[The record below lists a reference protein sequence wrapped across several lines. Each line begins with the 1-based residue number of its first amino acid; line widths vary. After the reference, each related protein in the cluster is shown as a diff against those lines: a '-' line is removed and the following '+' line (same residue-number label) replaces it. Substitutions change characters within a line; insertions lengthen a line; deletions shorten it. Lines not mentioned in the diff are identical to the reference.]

1 MKYTLQRL
9 TSLAEELQKEHD
21 ALKTSH
27 EAALQKLRESVDL
40 GVMNK
45 EFAFISAPTI
55 KVSMHEESGRWGGD
69 RRHLEFYR
77 NTGEGYGKY
86 DSAQYPMDDSGA
98 KLLKAKIAAI
108 VELEKEIHASNLALN
123 AHNGSLISK
132 LSTLIRTCGFK
143 DKIKQYDSKRR
154 KEVDVH
160 FDLEFKLRDFA
171 FSYAHAGLNLDTL
184 KEKLFADVD
193 RILAA
198 EKARLAKAEEEKK
211 AKALSD
217 PLLTEAV
224 AYLSARGKV
233 AGTDYALESA
243 VTEANDLAYTEEIA
257 RKKASG
263 GPFEFSG
270 QNCDGPCEGWDG
282 EERRCQCG
290 NRRVSWT
297 TGYGHSF
304 KTPSVEA
311 EAY

>member
-1 MKYTLQRL
+1 MKFELKRL
-9 TSLAEELQKEHD
+9 SQLSEELQKGYDELQSAHQ
-21 ALKTSH
+21 K
-27 EAALQKLRESVDL
+27 ELQKLRESVDL

-55 KVSMHEESGRWGGD
+55 KVVMREESGRWGGD
-69 RRHLEFYR
+69 RRHFEFYR

-86 DSAQYPMDDSGA
+86 DSVKYPMDDSGA
-98 KLLKAKIAAI
+98 KLLKGNIAAQI
-108 VELEKEIHASNLALN
+108 ELEKETHATNLAFH
-123 AHNGSLISK
+123 AHNNSLISK
-132 LSTLIRTCGFK
+132 LGTLIRTCGFK

-233 AGTDYALESA
+233 AGTDYELPNA
-243 VTEANDLAYTEEIA
+243 VSVANDLAFEEEVA
-257 RKKASG
+257 KRKASG
-263 GPFEFSG
+263 GSFDFNG

-282 EERRCQCG
+282 EDRRCQCG